1 MLYYSEEWP
10 IFFPSPLPYV
20 FDVCVYC
27 AGNVEW
33 QNSEKTRCLVMW
45 RSPREWGE
53 LIYKWVST
61 LVCLLSAYHCFQQ
74 FLCLGFHTSVCGLIY
89 ALLSVYL
96 QSFTLSVSLM
106 QAQASGHGNSVCTL
120 YELHSGEDTTEEGKT
135 NTSYVLLSV
144 FYIHW
149 TNMTVTLRGF
159 NMDVNRK

>member
-1 MLYYSEEWP
+1 MGEHTS
-10 IFFPSPLPYV
+10 LP
-20 FDVCVYC
+20 
-27 AGNVEW
+27 
-33 QNSEKTRCLVMW
+33 T
-45 RSPREWGE
+45 
-53 LIYKWVST
+53 
-61 LVCLLSAYHCFQQ
+61 VCLSLLPTNFVFEFQIIIIPV
-74 FLCLGFHTSVCGLIY
+74 FYGLIY
-89 ALLSVYL
+89 AVLSVYL